1 VADESVEESSH
12 PLVVSALTLGARGRR
27 LMSSMRKDYE
37 FDPVQTELLVEA
49 CRIVDQLDELD
60 AMIRGD
66 KDSWRFVNMPRNG
79 GTLVLEIGQVVDKQ
93 RQLQL
98 ALKQITTTLTVA
110 GEGSRR
116 EAPDD
121 ADELRDR
128 REARVAAKRERA
140 AARESNPQG

>member
-1 VADESVEESSH
+1 MGDGEVEH
-12 PLVVSALTLGARGRR
+12 PLVVSSLTLGARGRR
-27 LMSSMRKDYE
+27 LMSAMRKDYE

-66 KDSWRFVNMPRNG
+66 KDAWRFITMPRNS
-79 GTLVLEIGQVVDKQ
+79 GTLTLEIGQAVDKQ

-121 ADELRDR
+121 ADELGRR
-128 REARVAAKRERA
+128 REERIAAKQQRA
-140 AARESNPQG
+140 AARESGSPS